1 MKYSNAH
8 KLEIIDVNQI
18 CTTGKDIHQL
28 CSTSFVS
35 KVLDLIRSKQY
46 TLQISDASLWYDCE
60 GEADTFNPN
69 EPLSMEQLSDNIE
82 NAIGFGWSEQLSR
95 YILKHCGNLQE
106 RFPNIASVIKADEEE
121 RLQSAF
127 QRMKETVDTRLKA
140 FEDILS
146 ATHISEQKAKRK
158 RQRQALRKQCS
169 NIYCRN
175 KDITIYG
182 NTSVNYDIVEEFLRA
197 DVVSYLPIYVSSVK
211 ELTDIVFDLE
221 DNDELPDYITN
232 HFRHE
237 IDMQRI
243 GQYENQFLGP
253 EITKIKELQTKLNN
267 L

>member
-1 MKYSNAH
+1 MCP
-8 KLEIIDVNQI
+8 LL
-18 CTTGKDIHQL
+18 TTKV
-28 CSTSFVS
+28 TSM
-35 KVLDLIRSKQY
+35 R
-46 TLQISDASLWYDCE
+46 
-60 GEADTFNPN
+60 GTF
-69 EPLSMEQLSDNIE
+69 S
-82 NAIGFGWSEQLSR
+82 
-95 YILKHCGNLQE
+95 
-106 RFPNIASVIKADEEE
+106 
-121 RLQSAF
+121 
-127 QRMKETVDTRLKA
+127 
-140 FEDILS
+140 
-146 ATHISEQKAKRK
+146 
-158 RQRQALRKQCS
+158 QALRKQCS